1 MGAACSSATTA
12 QARSSIFEVLAAI
25 QDMVVWNKDAA
36 EVFDYD
42 DLTKPVESKEQRIE
56 IDIDSEWGMF
66 RYELHI
72 RFHRADLSWRP

>member
-66 RYELHI
+66 RYALHI